1 MVYGS
6 FSFQTSRKIVFRLSK
21 FIAWSVTLLIVHAIL
36 ALSLMARLGLFMNV
50 TAQLWKDKIYSFI
63 LLGTFEVQT
72 RKTQFGINLNG
83 QDASL
88 LSGPRLCKTH
98 LTSSQAKGNKSTS
111 FLRDV
116 PSICICLF

>member
-63 LLGTFEVQT
+63 LLETFEVQT

-98 LTSSQAKGNKSTS
+98 LTSSQAKGTKSTS